1 MMKLFNSCHTSLD
14 YSLASTF
21 LSRCCHNHL
30 QGSLPVIKVTVIII
44 VVIAFATS
52 IAEDSPD
59 QIYFSP
65 GHQPGRFRSLV
76 SANGQGSSFQLL
88 FRSSKISPS
97 TLHFPFALIPNLI
110 RTNLKLGLFFN
121 KNCVCDTGKILTPVK
136 NVLITN
142 KPHISLMRK
151 RVVQV

>member
-1 MMKLFNSCHTSLD
+1 MLLFKSCHTFLD
-14 YSLASTF
+14 YSLASTI
-21 LSRCCHNHL
+21 LSRCCHHHL
-30 QGSLPVIKVTVIII
+30 QGSLPVIKVTVVII

-52 IAEDSPD
+52 IAGYSPD
-59 QIYFSP
+59 QIYFGP

-97 TLHFPFALIPNLI
+97 TLHSPYAMIPNLI
-110 RTNLKLGLFFN
+110 RTNLKLGLFFT
-121 KNCVCDTGKILTPVK
+121 KNCVCDTSKILTPVK
-136 NVLITN
+136 NVLIAN

-151 RVVQV
+151 RAVQV